1 MKEHVLAVG
10 SVDGNRRLL
19 HFANRMHK
27 SGKQKMREHVLSG
40 RPTSGFASRT
50 DRFCCS
56 IIRVRPPQEVRRERL
71 CEHLLSDKFAFSIA
85 CKSGNFC
92 GPINRVRLTLGG
104 GFYIIIDVFL
114 SVLSGRL

>member
-27 SGKQKMREHVLSG
+27 SGKQKMREHLPSDKMID
-40 RPTSGFASRT
+40 SFACRT

-56 IIRVRPPQEVRRERL
+56 IIRVRPPQEVRRAETVRA
-71 CEHLLSDKFAFSIA
+71 FA
-85 CKSGNFC
+85 
-92 GPINRVRLTLGG
+92 L
-104 GFYIIIDVFL
+104 
-114 SVLSGRL
+114 